1 MVEHVNQQLISS
13 AVFALQEEWE
23 NFAKVGCSEQI
34 FRLYVKMGQLNHRHV
49 LLKSCFSFKEGW
61 HRSIRRPYTLSSTDL
76 TYGDRNQ
83 M

>member
-49 LLKSCFSFKEGW
+49 LLKSCFSFTRRLASKY
-61 HRSIRRPYTLSSTDL
+61 RTSIHPV
-76 TYGDRNQ
+76 
-83 M
+83 

>member
-13 AVFALQEEWE
+13 AVSALQEEWE

-49 LLKSCFSFKEGW
+49 LLKVVFPSKKIGIEV
-61 HRSIRRPYTLSSTDL
+61 
-76 TYGDRNQ
+76 
-83 M
+83 